1 MTFERETLRGFLIV
15 TEEFGTFSS
24 RTANTDFVNL
34 MITVMPTMLV
44 TNSTEE
50 ISLVLES

>member
-1 MTFERETLRGFLIV
+1 MTFERETLRGFSIS
-15 TEEFGTFSS
+15 TGGFGTFSS

-34 MITVMPTMLV
+34 MITVMLTMHV

>member
-44 TNSTEE
+44 MNSTEE